1 MADREAE
8 SMSEPVQRDR
18 PIGGIRTLESGALLD
33 VPGLVAR
40 QDRGVRAWHA
50 GPAEAEEVLGER
62 AAGTALDAAIGA
74 EHLVNIR
81 LWHEEDE
88 ARGPDVSDRRI
99 AETKRRIDA
108 LNQRRNDLIERI
120 DEVLLRILEGR
131 ALPAEDA
138 PLHSETPGAI
148 VDRLS
153 ILTLKIYHM
162 QEEAARDD
170 ADPDHR
176 RRCQGR
182 ALVLETQRSDL
193 ADCLH
198 VLQREI
204 LEGRRRFRRYRQ
216 FKMYNDPE
224 MNPVLRSA
232 RRTKDMPGGELEG

>member
-1 MADREAE
+1 
-8 SMSEPVQRDR
+8 MSEPVQRDR
-18 PIGGIRTLESGALLD
+18 PIGGIRARDREALLD
-33 VPGLVAR
+33 VARLVAW
-40 QDRGVRAWHA
+40 QDQGVRAWHV
-50 GPAEAEEVLGER
+50 GPAEAERILDE
-62 AAGTALDAAIGA
+62 GTPLDAVIGA

-88 ARGPDVSDRRI
+88 ARGPDASDRRI

-120 DEVLLRILEGR
+120 DEELLTILEER
-131 ALPAEDA
+131 ALPVGDA

-153 ILTLKIYHM
+153 ILALKIYHM
-162 QEEAARDD
+162 LEEAARDD
-170 ADPDHR
+170 AEADHR
-176 RRCQGR
+176 RRCHER
-182 ALVLETQRSDL
+182 AEVLETQRSDL

-198 VLQREI
+198 ALQGEVLD
-204 LEGRRRFRRYRQ
+204 GRRRFRRYRQ

-232 RRTKDMPGGELEG
+232 RRSKDAPGGEREG